1 MQHDQNSAMRF
12 TLATLAIAAAL
23 LAAAGCGG
31 GASSADK
38 AKTQACNA
46 SSDIKTQVDTL
57 KSLAPTP
64 ASVDTAKTALN
75 KISADLTTISDSVP
89 KVKGSLKQQ
98 LQTANA
104 AFKTQVDQITQSI
117 TSAQSLTDAATAI
130 ANAGSALATSY
141 QNAFK
146 NVGC

>member
-1 MQHDQNSAMRF
+1 MRF

-23 LAAAGCGG
+23 LAATGCGG

-46 SSDIKTQVDTL
+46 SSDIKTQVNTL
-57 KSLAPTP
+57 KGLTPTP
-64 ASVDTAKTALN
+64 GSADTAKTALN
-75 KISADLTTISDSVP
+75 KISADLKTISDAAP
-89 KVKGSLKQQ
+89 KVKGSLKQE

-104 AFKTQVDQITQSI
+104 AFMTQVDQITQSI
-117 TSAQSLTDAATAI
+117 TSAQSVSDAATAI
-130 ANAGSALATSY
+130 ANAGAALATSY